1 MKKLQQTGSALIV
14 SLIMLTSVTF
24 LAVLSLQSS
33 TTQIRIVSNLQIKE
47 DVFHTS
53 KRELATKYDSY
64 RKSANNSDEL
74 LSAVSLAG
82 AAHRVDTGVV
92 IDSSS
97 YRSISSQ
104 VTSQSDIATSM
115 NYNWSEGNSVGY
127 FAPLLFEI
135 HSTTVD
141 KSDRFKSEQVLG
153 FMFSVPTPERN

>member
-53 KRELATKYDSY
+53 KRELTTKYDSY
-64 RKSANNSDEL
+64 RKTDAYSDEL
-74 LSAVSLAG
+74 LSAWGLFG
-82 AAHRVDTGVV
+82 ASKRVDTGVM
-92 IDSSS
+92 IDTSN
-97 YRSISSQ
+97 YRSITSQVSSQ
-104 VTSQSDIATSM
+104 SNIQTSM
-115 NYNWSEGNSVGY
+115 NNGWSEGNSVGY
-127 FAPLLFEI
+127 FAPLPFEI

-141 KSDRFKSEQVLG
+141 KSDRFTSDQVLG
-153 FMFSVPTPERN
+153 FVFSVPTPERN